1 MKSVAFLLL
10 TLLFLGSAAAANR
23 NNPLPRDNMYV
34 ICSENDYQCGK
45 LKFMKDDLQTELGRL
60 SGAGANSFLWGDDV
74 KKVGMYYVGDGD
86 EETDRVVGSF
96 DFELGNFG
104 YCMIGI
110 YINSTD
116 LTTVEFS
123 GVLCPTETERSGM
136 RKVGGTP

>member
-34 ICSENDYQCGK
+34 ICSENDYECSR

-74 KKVGMYYVGDGD
+74 KKVGMYYHFKDKGKSELVD
-86 EETDRVVGSF
+86 SF

-104 YCMIGI
+104 YCMVGI
-110 YINSTD
+110 HINSTD